1 MLSVFEYKYIKTS
14 RIAGHLSKVK
24 PPGNFESIQ
33 VHKNKRLVHLC
44 CPDMEEVFALQD
56 RDRAEP
62 SSSVNEFP

>member
-1 MLSVFEYKYIKTS
+1 MLSGFEYKYIKTQ
-14 RIAGHLSKVK
+14 RIAGHFSKVK

-33 VHKNKRLVHLC
+33 VHKNEILVH
-44 CPDMEEVFALQD
+44 PDMQEAFAFQD